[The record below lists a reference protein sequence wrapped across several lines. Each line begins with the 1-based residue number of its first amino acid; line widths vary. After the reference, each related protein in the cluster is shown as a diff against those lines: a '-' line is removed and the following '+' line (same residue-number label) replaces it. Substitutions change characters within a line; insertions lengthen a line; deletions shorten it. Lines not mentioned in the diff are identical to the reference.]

1 MLNKGPVHQPD
12 KSKVPAMKS
21 RTSMIK
27 GNNNVTYIRHISNN
41 VKGLQHVLGTLCVHI
56 IFIVF

>member
-21 RTSMIK
+21 RTLMTIIML
-27 GNNNVTYIRHISNN
+27 NIRLISNN

>member
-21 RTSMIK
+21 RTLMTIIML
-27 GNNNVTYIRHISNN
+27 NIRLISNN
-41 VKGLQHVLGTLCVHI
+41 VKGLQHVLGTLCVHV

>member
-21 RTSMIK
+21 RTLMILRAIIMLYTRF
-27 GNNNVTYIRHISNN
+27 NFNNVIS
-41 VKGLQHVLGTLCVHI
+41 
-56 IFIVF
+56 

>member
-21 RTSMIK
+21 RTLMIK
-27 GNNNVTYIRHISNN
+27 AIIMSYIRLISNN

>member
-27 GNNNVTYIRHISNN
+27 GNN
-41 VKGLQHVLGTLCVHI
+41 HVEHKAY
-56 IFIVF
+56 F

>member
-21 RTSMIK
+21 RTLMIE
-27 GNNNVTYIRHISNN
+27 GIIMLYIRLISNN
-41 VKGLQHVLGTLCVHI
+41 VKGLQRVLGTLCIHI

>member
-21 RTSMIK
+21 RTLMIK
-27 GNNNVTYIRHISNN
+27 GNNV
-41 VKGLQHVLGTLCVHI
+41 VVHKD
-56 IFIVF
+56 F

>member
-21 RTSMIK
+21 RTLMIK
-27 GNNNVTYIRHISNN
+27 GKNNV
-41 VKGLQHVLGTLCVHI
+41 LQKA
-56 IFIVF
+56 

>member
-21 RTSMIK
+21 RTLMIK
-27 GNNNVTYIRHISNN
+27 GNNNV
-41 VKGLQHVLGTLCVHI
+41 VHKD
-56 IFIVF
+56 F

>member
-21 RTSMIK
+21 RTLMIK
-27 GNNNVTYIRHISNN
+27 GNNNVVHKAYFNN

-56 IFIVF
+56 ILIVF

>member
-21 RTSMIK
+21 RTLMIK
-27 GNNNVTYIRHISNN
+27 GIIMLYIRLNFNN

-56 IFIVF
+56 IFIVL